1 MAAAASVPPLDRAL
15 FVGIADVAHLA
26 SGGESPFLHSHLAA
40 VSRFAHDKSTGMPGR
55 ERMFATLA
63 QLKARLAS
71 LLNTEAG
78 DIGCLANASEGL
90 FVVAQGIDWRPGDNV
105 VVALSE
111 YPSVL
116 HAWRVIP
123 DIEIRAVAR
132 TPVAEL
138 DDIRSAVDAR
148 TRLIAASHVSY
159 LSGARL
165 DLAALRDIADRAGAR
180 LVVDASHALGVVP
193 VDGSC
198 CDVVVSCAY
207 KWVLG
212 THGVGLFYVNSR
224 RWPDLRPP
232 WIGWHSIEP
241 EPDWRRRG
249 GAKIRSTIERFEI
262 GNPAFISAYVLE
274 NGVATLMQPG
284 IARIERHALE
294 LGGELRSRL
303 IAAGWPVLT
312 PERPERRAGNICI
325 ASERAEELEARLRAR
340 GVLTWGGDG
349 RLRLSV
355 HGYNDAN
362 DIDRAVAA
370 LGDLSGQTD

>member
-1 MAAAASVPPLDRAL
+1 MGSSSGNSPPLDRAL
-15 FVGIADVAHLA
+15 FVGVADVAHLA

-40 VSRFAHDKSTGMPGR
+40 ISRFVHDKSAGMPGR

-63 QLKARLAS
+63 RLKFRLAS
-71 LLNTEAG
+71 LLNAEAG
-78 DIGCLANASEGL
+78 DVGCLANASEGL
-90 FVVAQGIDWRPGDNV
+90 FVAAQAIDWRAGDNV
-105 VVALSE
+105 VVGLSE

-116 HAWRVIP
+116 LAWRAIP
-123 DIEIRAVAR
+123 GIEIRAVGR
-132 TPVAEL
+132 SPVAEL

-148 TRLIAASHVSY
+148 TRVIAASHVSY

-165 DLAALRDIADRAGAR
+165 DLAALREIVDRVGAR

-193 VDGSC
+193 VDGRC

-207 KWVLG
+207 KWMLG
-212 THGVGLFYVNSR
+212 THGIGVFYVNSR
-224 RWPDLRPP
+224 RWPDLQPP

-249 GAKIRSTIERFEI
+249 TVTVKSGIERFEI
-262 GNPAFISAYVLE
+262 GNPSFISAYVLE
-274 NGVATLMQPG
+274 NGLATLMQTG
-284 IARIERHALE
+284 IPHIERHVLE
-294 LGGELRSRL
+294 LGGVLRDRM

-312 PERPERRAGNICI
+312 PEAQERRAGNICI
-325 ASERAEELEARLRAR
+325 ATERAEELEARLRAS
-340 GVLTWGGDG
+340 GVLTWGSDG

-355 HGYNDAN
+355 HGYNDSH

-370 LGDLSGQTD
+370 LAGASGA